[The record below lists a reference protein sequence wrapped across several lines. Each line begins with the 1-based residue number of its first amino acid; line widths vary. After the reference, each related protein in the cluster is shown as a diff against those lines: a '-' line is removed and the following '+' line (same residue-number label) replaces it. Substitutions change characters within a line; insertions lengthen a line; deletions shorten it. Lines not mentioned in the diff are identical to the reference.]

1 MSELDRIFSLGS
13 LMMTILGVPALVLT
27 LLVVLAM
34 AMATP
39 LQHIGAETIQTFA
52 PNKFDP
58 DCAKSINVTV
68 SWGSCQAHY
77 ALVGVAVG
85 IVMIP
90 MVGIAFGVL
99 CFALGL
105 IPWAIMKLV
114 QRGR

>member
-1 MSELDRIFSLGS
+1 
-13 LMMTILGVPALVLT
+13 MTILGVSALVLT
-27 LLVVLAM
+27 LLVALA
-34 AMATP
+34 TF
-39 LQHIGAETIQTFA
+39 QHMGAETIQTFA

-90 MVGIAFGVL
+90 MVGIALGVL
-99 CFALGL
+99 WFALGL